1 MKRLLII
8 IGIALCLAVAA
19 HTQSRIEKLGGW
31 RLASLGEKDIAV
43 LYNKDRIIQV
53 TSDIKRVWTKSYQ
66 PPNTRAKYRY
76 VLSQADYNCTLAET
90 RVVYTGWYHV
100 DGSLYRESQAIT
112 RWQRI
117 FPGTIGDH
125 LFRII
130 CKGEKSVDDEIEDAA
145 TEHYK
150 RGQEYERQKQYDL
163 ALKSYGLANALDEDN
178 EEYKQSLDRIK
189 AILKKPE

>member
-66 PPNTRAKYRY
+66 PPNARAKYRY
-76 VLSQADYNCTLAET
+76 VLSQADYNCTLVET

-145 TEHYK
+145 TEPGERSSFYDFK
-150 RGQEYERQKQYDL
+150 RTMSRNDQSGVCLVTRCSVFLCHDLRTHRRQPGPL
-163 ALKSYGLANALDEDN
+163 LV
-178 EEYKQSLDRIK
+178 
-189 AILKKPE
+189 

>member
-1 MKRLLII
+1 MKRLPLVT
-8 IGIALCLAVAA
+8 GIVLWLAFAGY
-19 HTQSRIEKLGGW
+19 TQNQRDKLDGW

-53 TSDIKRVWTKSYQ
+53 SSDIRRVWTKSYQ
-66 PPNTRAKYRY
+66 PPNARAKYRY
-76 VLSQADYNCTLAET
+76 VLSQSDYNCALAES
-90 RVVYTGWYHV
+90 RVVYTGWYREN
-100 DGSLYRESQAIT
+100 GSVYRESQAIA

-145 TEHYK
+145 AERYK
-150 RGQEYERQKQYDL
+150 RGQEYERQKQYEL
-163 ALKSYGLANALDEDN
+163 ALKSYGSAVALDENN
-178 EEYKQSLDRIK
+178 EEYKRALDRIK
-189 AILKKPE
+189 AILKKPD